1 MKNLIF
7 ILCFLSIFSCKKS
20 QENISKPISNIA
32 VLDKQWQGDSLISD
46 LSFINSIDASCRL
59 NTPFFDRSEKQ
70 INDDNSK
77 CALSKIKF
85 DYEKLNYLKNK
96 TSIGKIN
103 PQTER
108 LLKATKPQNDEN
120 ADIYNQAT
128 LYVEVNKKTTDSIV
142 IYYSVNFSEALTAK
156 ERSYYINNENIYL
169 LDIVEDESGS
179 SVEKWSKNKINS
191 CGKNILETQNLV
203 YSIKS
208 NNSKKTKDDNWK
220 GMYYFEASNRDEAK
234 TIFEININSLDDI
247 SINITE
253 DGTKSNFTHVK
264 AEKINEEKIKII
276 YDSSTNDDMGT
287 IFIEKSDGQYFISGN
302 PIYFINPGNNEM
314 PLKKIK

>member
-32 VLDKQWQGDSLISD
+32 VLDKQWQGDLLISD

-85 DYEKLNYLKNK
+85 DYEKLNSLKNK

-103 PQTER
+103 SQTE
-108 LLKATKPQNDEN
+108 LFLKATKPQNDEN
-120 ADIYNQAT
+120 ADIHNQAT

-142 IYYSVNFSEALTAK
+142 IYYTVNFSEALTAK

-191 CGKNILETQNLV
+191 SGKIILETQKLFS
-203 YSIKS
+203 SIAS
-208 NNSKKTKDDNWK
+208 NNSEKTKDDTWK

-247 SINITE
+247 SINVTE
-253 DGTKSNFTHVK
+253 DGTKTNYSHQK
-264 AEKINEEKIKII
+264 AEKIDSEKIKIA
-276 YDSSTNDDMGT
+276 YDSSSDDMGT

-302 PIYFINPGNNEM
+302 PIYFINPGNNKM

>member
-85 DYEKLNYLKNK
+85 DYEKLNSLKNK

-103 PQTER
+103 PQTE
-108 LLKATKPQNDEN
+108 LFLKATKPQNDEN

-191 CGKNILETQNLV
+191 SGKIILETQKLFS
-203 YSIKS
+203 SIKS